1 MADGPTGGVAEPT
14 ASTSEARGRS
24 RWRELP
30 VLIGAAVL
38 LAIAIKLLVVQAF
51 SIPSSSMVPTL
62 LEGDRI
68 LVCRIC
74 ARFDDVDRGDVIVF
88 EGPNVARP
96 VRGAVGGMLHWLG
109 ETLGVA
115 NPPHEDFVKRVVGLP
130 GDTVEIDRTG
140 ALFVNGRPVEEP
152 YLNRPVPRQDF
163 PPTTVP
169 DGMLFVLGDNRGN
182 SGDSRC
188 DPPACTGLVPVQ
200 RVIGVAFLRIWPP
213 TRIGVVR

>member
-1 MADGPTGGVAEPT
+1 VADGPTGVAEPT
-14 ASTSEARGRS
+14 ASPPEARGHS
-24 RWRELP
+24 RWRELS

-51 SIPSSSMVPTL
+51 SIPSASMAPTL

-68 LVCRIC
+68 LVCRVC
-74 ARFDDVDRGDVIVF
+74 VRFDDVDRGDVIVF
-88 EGPNVARP
+88 EGPDDATP
-96 VRGAVGGMLHWLG
+96 VRGPVGGTLHWLG

-115 NPPHEDFVKRVVGLP
+115 SPPHDDFVKRVAGLP

-140 ALFVNGRPVEEP
+140 ALFVNGRPVEES

-188 DPPACTGLVPVQ
+188 DPPACTGLVPVE
-200 RVIGVAFLRIWPP
+200 RVIGVAFLRVWPP
-213 TRIGVVR
+213 ARIGAVR

>member
-1 MADGPTGGVAEPT
+1 MADGPSGTAEPAA
-14 ASTSEARGRS
+14 ASPPNRR

-30 VLIGAAVL
+30 FLVGIAVL
-38 LAIAIKLLVVQAF
+38 VAIAIKLFVVQAF
-51 SIPSSSMVPTL
+51 SIPSASMVPTL

-68 LVCRIC
+68 LVCRVC
-74 ARFDDVDRGDVIVF
+74 LRVDDVDRGEVIVF
-88 EGPNVARP
+88 EGPDGAKP
-96 VRGAVGGMLHWLG
+96 DRGVIGGALHWLG

-115 NPPHEDFVKRVVGLP
+115 SPAHDDFVKRVVGLA

-140 ALFVNGRPVEEP
+140 QLYVNGEAVDEP
-152 YLNRPVPRQDF
+152 YLLQPVPRQDF

-188 DPPACTGLVPVQ
+188 GPPDCTGLVPED
-200 RVIGVAFLRIWPP
+200 RVIGVAFLLVWPP
-213 TRIGVVR
+213 SRVGGLA